1 MKKKFVFPLIIV
13 AIIFLATS
21 CANAQFFG
29 SFLKGLADGFQKGS
43 ALKIKKQ
50 ELEIQKEQLKFLK
63 EMEYLQNESNKI
75 NVLLNI
81 GMNQD
86 DVKESITFELTYE
99 DSSQMIF
106 KNNEDYLVVCL
117 FFEDQLIAWDIIT
130 STRESSLFETL
141 LDIAEAEKERV
152 EREAKRKDYY
162 TPFKS
167 TYLDQ
172 LKENYSGEL
181 IQEDKPEEKAN
192 ILKFNPF
199 QNSWQ
204 YANKKDVL
212 KYNVFEK
219 NWEYTEPES
228 QTKYNAFEDKW
239 EFAIPEEQIK
249 FNAFESEWSYES
261 KDSSMKYNPFEN
273 KWEYA
278 KPDSSIKYNPF
289 ENTWGYE

>member
-1 MKKKFVFPLIIV
+1 MKKKFVFPLILV
-13 AIIFLATS
+13 TIIFLTTS
-21 CANAQFFG
+21 CVNAQFFG
-29 SFLKGLADGFQKGS
+29 SFLKGFADGLQKGA
-43 ALKIKKQ
+43 ALKLKKQ
-50 ELEIQKEQLKFLK
+50 ELELQKEQLKLLK
-63 EMEYLQNESNKI
+63 EIEYLQNESNKI
-75 NVLLNI
+75 NTFLS
-81 GMNQD
+81 MDMDQD
-86 DVKESITFELTYE
+86 DVKNAISFDLTYE
-99 DSSQMIF
+99 DNSQMIF

-130 STRESSLFETL
+130 STRESYLFDTL
-141 LDIAEAEKERV
+141 VDIAEAEKDRV
-152 EREAKRKDYY
+152 AKEAKRENYY

-167 TYLDQ
+167 STLDQ
-172 LKENYSGEL
+172 LKENFSGEL
-181 IQEDKPEEKAN
+181 IEENRPKEKGN

-199 QNSWQ
+199 HNSWQ
-204 YANKKDVL
+204 YANKEDVL

-249 FNAFESEWSYES
+249 FNAFESEWSYEN
-261 KDSSMKYNPFEN
+261 KDSTIQYNPFEN

-278 KPDSSIKYNPF
+278 KPGSSIKFNPF